1 MNNGR
6 KSSADEGY
14 RCIDIDNE
22 ERLRLEKDIEV
33 LQKRICEFEVYLMQM
48 DATLGGM
55 SFADEFCLSFIR
67 IGSMGNLHYIDYFV
81 IFSKKKKFWEK
92 TF

>member
-1 MNNGR
+1 MSNGR
-6 KSSADEGY
+6 KSIADGGY
-14 RCIDIDNE
+14 RCLNIDNE

-55 SFADEFCLSFIR
+55 SFAGEFWLSFI
-67 IGSMGNLHYIDYFV
+67 
-81 IFSKKKKFWEK
+81 
-92 TF
+92 